1 LALRQERSVKSSF
14 AHDSAPV
21 THYFFMTYRL
31 LIADDSPLYR
41 LRLSQIFAASD
52 RLQIVGLAANGREA
66 IALIRERRPDVL
78 VLDLEMPE
86 LDGFS
91 VLRWAMKNT
100 ELPVVVCSGL
110 GERESV
116 FRALEAGAVDFIS
129 KPELRHA
136 IRSEDFAER
145 LRRRVEAAAEAHARA
160 RLPLDAEKESQ
171 LVAVRFA
178 EAKARRERACL
189 VGIVGSA
196 GSPAA
201 VGLLLSRLRRDFCVP
216 VVIAL
221 HMPQG
226 FTRSFAE
233 RLSRTTHFNVREAR
247 DREQVNTRQIYIA
260 PGGHH
265 TTLEADATGELF
277 FHVAPAAEKD
287 FYTPSADQFLQS
299 LARSCGEQSLGVIL
313 TGMGDDGLRGAR
325 AIRESGGSI
334 IVESRDSALI
344 WGMPRVVSEAGLADA
359 ELTPAA
365 ISAALPL
372 LCIEQQDK

>member
-1 LALRQERSVKSSF
+1 
-14 AHDSAPV
+14 
-21 THYFFMTYRL
+21 MTYRL

-52 RLQIVGLAANGREA
+52 SLQIVGLAANGSEA
-66 IALIRERRPDVL
+66 IALTKERRPDVL

-91 VLRWAMKNT
+91 VLRWAMKNM
-100 ELPVVVCSGL
+100 ELPIVVCSGL

-116 FRALEAGAVDFIS
+116 FRALETGAVDFIT

-136 IRSEDFAER
+136 IRSEDFAEH
-145 LRRRVEAAAEAHARA
+145 LRQRVEAAAEAHARSSFA
-160 RLPLDAEKESQ
+160 RDEEQQSHLLA
-171 LVAVRFA
+171 ARFA
-178 EAKARRERACL
+178 QARAKSARACL

-201 VGLLLSRLRRDFCVP
+201 VGLLLSRLSRDFSVP
-216 VVIAL
+216 IVIAL

-233 RLSRTTHFNVREAR
+233 RLSRTTHFNASEAHDGER
-247 DREQVNTRQIYIA
+247 IQDSHVYIA
-260 PGGHH
+260 PGGYH
-265 TTLEADATGELF
+265 TTLTGHADDGF
-277 FHVAPAAEKD
+277 FFQIQPSSEND
-287 FYTPSADQFLQS
+287 FYAPSANQLLGS
-299 LARSCGEQSLGVIL
+299 LAQTCGEKSLGIIL

-325 AIRESGGSI
+325 AVRERGGSI

-344 WGMPRVVSEAGLADA
+344 WGMPRAVSEAGLADT

-365 ISAALPL
+365 IAAALPL
-372 LCIEQQDK
+372 LCGDNKSDK

>member
-1 LALRQERSVKSSF
+1 
-14 AHDSAPV
+14 
-21 THYFFMTYRL
+21 MTYRL

-52 RLQIVGLAANGREA
+52 RLQIVGLASNGREA
-66 IALIRERRPDVL
+66 IALIKERKPELL

-91 VLRWAMKNT
+91 VLRWAMKNAP
-100 ELPVVVCSGL
+100 LPIVVCSGL
-110 GERESV
+110 SERESV
-116 FRALEAGAVDFIS
+116 FKALEAGAVDFIT

-145 LRRRVEAAAEAHARA
+145 LRQRVEAAAEAHARSA
-160 RLPLDAEKESQ
+160 LPFDEEKESYM
-171 LVAVRFA
+171 VAARFA
-178 EAKARRERACL
+178 QTRARRARACL

-201 VGLLLSRLRRDFCVP
+201 VSLLLSKLRRDFCVP
-216 VVIAL
+216 VVVSL

-233 RLSRTTHFNVREAR
+233 RLSRTTPFTAREAR
-247 DREQVNTRQIYIA
+247 DGERINNSQIYIA

-265 TTLEADATGELF
+265 MMIEGVASDELF
-277 FHVAPAAEKD
+277 FRIVPSSEKD
-287 FYTPSADQFLQS
+287 FYTPSADKLLGS
-299 LARSCGEQSLGVIL
+299 LAESCGEKSLGVIL

-325 AIRESGGSI
+325 AICERGGSI
-334 IVESRDSALI
+334 IVESRNSALI
-344 WGMPRVVSEAGLADA
+344 WGMPRAVSEAGLADA

-365 ISAALPL
+365 LAAALPL
-372 LCIEQQDK
+372 LCDN

>member
-1 LALRQERSVKSSF
+1 
-14 AHDSAPV
+14 
-21 THYFFMTYRL
+21 MTYRL
-31 LIADDSPLYR
+31 LIVDDSPLYR

-66 IALIRERRPDVL
+66 ISLIKERRPDVL

-116 FRALEAGAVDFIS
+116 FRALEAGAVDFIT
-129 KPELRHA
+129 KPELRNA
-136 IRSEDFAER
+136 IRSEDFAEH
-145 LRRRVEAAAEAHARA
+145 LRRRVEAAAEAHARL
-160 RLPLDAEKESQ
+160 RLPHDEEKESH
-171 LVAVRFA
+171 LLAVRFA
-178 EAKARRERACL
+178 QSKARTRRACL

-201 VGLLLSRLRRDFCVP
+201 VSLLLSKLRKDFCVP
-216 VVIAL
+216 IVIAL

-226 FTRSFAE
+226 FTRSFSE
-233 RLSRTTHFNVREAR
+233 RLSRTTPFAAREAR
-247 DREQVNTRQIYIA
+247 DSEPVNNSQIYIA
-260 PGGHH
+260 PGGHQ
-265 TTLEADATGELF
+265 TTIEGRSDQELR
-277 FHVAPAAEKD
+277 FHIVPSSAND
-287 FYTPSADQFLQS
+287 FYTPSADQLLS
-299 LARSCGEQSLGVIL
+299 SMAETCGEQSLGIVL
-313 TGMGDDGLRGAR
+313 TGMGDDGLKGAR
-325 AIRESGGSI
+325 AIKECGGSV

-344 WGMPRVVSEAGLADA
+344 WGMPRAVSEAGLADA

-372 LCIEQQDK
+372 LCENEKAGK

>member
-1 LALRQERSVKSSF
+1 
-14 AHDSAPV
+14 
-21 THYFFMTYRL
+21 MTYRL

-66 IALIRERRPDVL
+66 ISLIRERRPEVL

-91 VLRWAMKNT
+91 VLRWTMKNT

-116 FRALEAGAVDFIS
+116 FRALEAGAVDFIT

-145 LRRRVEAAAEAHARA
+145 LRQRVVAAAEAHARA
-160 RLPLDAEKESQ
+160 ARLPLDEEKESA
-171 LVAVRFA
+171 LAAARVVRA
-178 EAKARRERACL
+178 TNGRERACL

-201 VGLLLSRLRRDFCVP
+201 VGLLLSRLRTDFFVP
-216 VVIAL
+216 IVVAI

-233 RLSRTTHFNVREAR
+233 RLSRTTSFNVREAR
-247 DREQVNTRQIYIA
+247 DREHVNNSQIYIA

-265 TTLEADATGELF
+265 TMLEADSAGELF
-277 FHVAPAAEKD
+277 FHIEPAAEND
-287 FYTPSADQFLQS
+287 FYAPSADQFLLS
-299 LARSCGEQSLGVIL
+299 LARSCGEKSLGVIL

-334 IVESRDSALI
+334 IIESRDSALI

-359 ELTPAA
+359 ELTPIA

-372 LCIEQQDK
+372 LCIERQDK

>member
-1 LALRQERSVKSSF
+1 M
-14 AHDSAPV
+14 H
-21 THYFFMTYRL
+21 RL

-66 IALIRERRPDVL
+66 IALIKERRPDVL

-91 VLRWAMKNT
+91 VLRWAVKNT

-110 GERESV
+110 SERESV
-116 FRALEAGAVDFIS
+116 FRALEAGAVDFIT
-129 KPELRHA
+129 KPELRNA
-136 IRSEDFAER
+136 IRSEDFAEH
-145 LRRRVEAAAEAHARA
+145 LRQRVEAAAEAHAHLK
-160 RLPLDAEKESQ
+160 LPLDEGKE
-171 LVAVRFA
+171 AHMIAARFA
-178 EAKARRERACL
+178 QAKAERARACII
-189 VGIVGSA
+189 GIVGSA

-201 VGLLLSRLRRDFCVP
+201 VTLILSKLRRDFCVP
-216 VVIAL
+216 VVVAL

-233 RLSRTTHFNVREAR
+233 RLTRTTPFASREAR
-247 DREQVNTRQIYIA
+247 DGELVSDSHVYIA

-265 TTLEADATGELF
+265 TTIKRDASGDLY
-277 FHVAPAAEKD
+277 FHIEPSSEKD
-287 FYTPSADQFLQS
+287 FYAPSADKLLGS
-299 LARSCGEQSLGVIL
+299 LAESCPGKSLGVVL

-325 AIRESGGSI
+325 AIHERGGFV

-344 WGMPRVVSEAGLADA
+344 WGMPRAVAEAGLADA

-372 LCIEQQDK
+372 LCNNEKSDK